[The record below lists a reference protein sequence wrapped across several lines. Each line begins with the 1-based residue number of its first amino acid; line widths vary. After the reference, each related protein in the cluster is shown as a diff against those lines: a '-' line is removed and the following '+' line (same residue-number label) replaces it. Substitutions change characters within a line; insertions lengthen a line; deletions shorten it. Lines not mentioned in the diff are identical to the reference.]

1 MERILMVGMHDKI
14 GGVETFLMNYY
25 RNIDKNKIQFDF
37 VNMYNAMC
45 FEDEIKQMGGN
56 VYKVTNVKKN
66 PIKYYKQLKRVIM
79 EHKYSTIHI
88 NMLSMA
94 NVIPIIVAKKL
105 KVKNIIVH
113 SHNSATPH
121 GILRKVMNKINK
133 KIVIDNATKL
143 FACSR
148 KAGEWMFGKNKNF
161 EVINNAIDIEKYK
174 YNSQMREKIRENL
187 GIKDKFVIGNIAR
200 FSEQKNHDFLID
212 VFKEVTKID
221 SSAVLMLIGE
231 GELKKQIR
239 EKVEKQNL
247 LDKVLF
253 LDTVKNA
260 NDYYQAMDVFVL
272 TSLFEGLPVV
282 GIEAQ
287 ASGTSCVFS
296 NTITKELELTK
307 FTKFIG
313 LDKPANQWA
322 KEIVELKNNRKNSIN
337 DTELIKKYDIVNEAQ
352 KLSDMYCKISRKKIM
367 HVVYGLGNGGV
378 ENVIYNYFSR
388 LNEDNEY
395 ELLIVTQ
402 NKPKED
408 TKSKFKKIGF
418 SIYELPE
425 KKKNILVYISRMKQ
439 ILKNEKPDII
449 HCHMTMGNFLP
460 NCIAFFC
467 GVKVR
472 ISHSHFA
479 YAKEDLKSFV
489 YKECGKIFAN
499 RYMACTEDA
508 AHYLFGKNIEQ
519 VYILKNAI
527 NLKKFH
533 FDEDIRNAVR
543 RKLNLT
549 DKYVVGNVA
558 RFTKQKNH
566 DFLIDLFNEIQKK
579 EKNAVLLLV
588 GEGEDKERIRNK
600 INELGLNDKT
610 VILENSQSVNELMMA
625 MDVFLF
631 PTLFEGLGIVLVEAQ
646 ATGLKCISSDRV
658 PVEELKLTNNIKFIK
673 LEDDRKIWIDS
684 VLEKNTIIRNQVDLK
699 KFGENGYSIEK
710 EVNKLKEYYKNI

>member
-1 MERILMVGMHDKI
+1 MIGMHGKI
-14 GGVETFLMNYY
+14 GGVETCLMNYY
-25 RNIDKNKIQFDF
+25 RNINRDIVQFDF
-37 VNMYNAMC
+37 INMYDKIC

-66 PIKYYKQLKRVIM
+66 PFKYYRQLEEVIKKN
-79 EHKYSTIHI
+79 KYDTIHV

-94 NVIPIIVAKKL
+94 NVVPIIVAKRL
-105 KVKNIIVH
+105 KIKNIIVH
-113 SHNSATPH
+113 SHNSSTPH
-121 GILRKVMNKINK
+121 GLLRKVMNRVNK
-133 KIVIDNATKL
+133 AIVINYATKL
-143 FACSR
+143 LACSK
-148 KAGEWMFGKNKNF
+148 KAGEWMFGKNRKF
-161 EVINNAIDIEKYK
+161 EIVNNAIDIEKYT
-174 YNSQMREKIRENL
+174 YNNEIRQRIRENL

-200 FSEQKNHDFLID
+200 FSEQKNHDFLIE
-212 VFKEVTKID
+212 VFKEVTEID

-231 GELKKQIR
+231 GELKKQIK
-239 EKVEKQNL
+239 EKADKYNL
-247 LDKVLF
+247 LDKILF
-253 LDTVKNA
+253 LDTVSNT

-296 NTITKELELTK
+296 NTITRELELTK

-313 LDKPANQWA
+313 LDKTANQWA
-322 KEIVELKNNRKNSIN
+322 KEIVDLKNKGKNSIN

-352 KLSDMYCKISRKKIM
+352 KLLDMYYKMSRKKIM

-388 LNEDNEY
+388 LNKNNEY
-395 ELLIVTQ
+395 ELSIVTQ
-402 NKPKED
+402 DKPNED
-408 TKSKFKKIGF
+408 IKNKFKKIGF
-418 SIYELPE
+418 NIYELPE
-425 KKKNILVYISRMKQ
+425 KKKNVFVYVSKMKR
-439 ILKNEKPDII
+439 ILKSEKPEIV

-467 GVKVR
+467 GIKVR

-479 YAKEDLKSFV
+479 YAKEGLKSFV

-499 RYMACTEDA
+499 RYMACTEEA

-527 NLKKFH
+527 NLKQFH
-533 FDEDIRNAVR
+533 FNENVRNTVR
-543 RKLNLT
+543 KELDLL
-549 DKYVVGNVA
+549 DKYVIGNVA

-566 DFLIDLFNEIQKK
+566 EFLIELFYEIQKK
-579 EKNAVLLLV
+579 KKNAVLLLV
-588 GEGEDKERIRNK
+588 GEGEDKEKIQNK
-600 INELGLNDKT
+600 INDLGLNDK
-610 VILENSQSVNELMMA
+610 VIILENSQSVNELMMA

-646 ATGLKCISSDRV
+646 ATGLKCVSSDRV
-658 PVEELKLTNNIKFIK
+658 PEEELNLTNNIKFIK
-673 LEDDRKIWIDS
+673 LEDDRKMWTDS
-684 VLEKNTIIRNQVDLK
+684 VLEKSTIIRNQIDLK
-699 KFGENGYSIEK
+699 KFEEKGYSIEK

>member
-25 RNIDKNKIQFDF
+25 RNIDRNKIQFDF

-105 KVKNIIVH
+105 KEENIIVH
-113 SHNSATPH
+113 SHNSATPP

-187 GIKDKFVIGNIAR
+187 EIKDKFVIGNISR
-200 FSEQKNHDFLID
+200 FSEQKNHDYLID
-212 VFKEVTKID
+212 VFKDVTKIY

-307 FTKFIG
+307 FTQFIG

-322 KEIVELKNNRKNSIN
+322 KEIVDLKNKGKNSIN

-352 KLSDMYCKISRKKIM
+352 KLLDMYYKMSRKKIM
-367 HVVYGLGNGGV
+367 HVMYGLGNGGV

-388 LNEDNEY
+388 LNKNNEY
-395 ELLIVTQ
+395 ELSIVTQ
-402 NKPKED
+402 DKPNED
-408 TKSKFKKIGF
+408 IKNKFKKIGF
-418 SIYELPE
+418 NIYELPE
-425 KKKNILVYISRMKQ
+425 KKKNVFVYVSKMKR
-439 ILKNEKPDII
+439 ILKSEKPEIV

-460 NCIAFFC
+460 NCIAFFLWH
-467 GVKVR
+467 K
-472 ISHSHFA
+472 S
-479 YAKEDLKSFV
+479 EDKSFAFRLC
-489 YKECGKIFAN
+489 KRRFKII
-499 RYMACTEDA
+499 C
-508 AHYLFGKNIEQ
+508 
-519 VYILKNAI
+519 V
-527 NLKKFH
+527 
-533 FDEDIRNAVR
+533 
-543 RKLNLT
+543 
-549 DKYVVGNVA
+549 
-558 RFTKQKNH
+558 
-566 DFLIDLFNEIQKK
+566 
-579 EKNAVLLLV
+579 
-588 GEGEDKERIRNK
+588 
-600 INELGLNDKT
+600 
-610 VILENSQSVNELMMA
+610 
-625 MDVFLF
+625 
-631 PTLFEGLGIVLVEAQ
+631 
-646 ATGLKCISSDRV
+646 
-658 PVEELKLTNNIKFIK
+658 
-673 LEDDRKIWIDS
+673 
-684 VLEKNTIIRNQVDLK
+684 
-699 KFGENGYSIEK
+699 
-710 EVNKLKEYYKNI
+710 